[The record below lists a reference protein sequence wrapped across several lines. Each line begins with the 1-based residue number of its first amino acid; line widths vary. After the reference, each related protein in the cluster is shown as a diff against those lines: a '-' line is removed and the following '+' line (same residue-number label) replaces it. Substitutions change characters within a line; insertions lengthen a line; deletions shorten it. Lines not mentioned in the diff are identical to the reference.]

1 MTNFYFS
8 CIKMSGDWKVTEYI
22 CFQRNALDVMISEP
36 NKTQDQ
42 MFVDDPAGNKQ
53 SLKGAGMV
61 PNFVEKKV
69 GINKLE

>member
-1 MTNFYFS
+1 
-8 CIKMSGDWKVTEYI
+8 
-22 CFQRNALDVMISEP
+22 MISEP

-69 GINKLE
+69 GITKQE